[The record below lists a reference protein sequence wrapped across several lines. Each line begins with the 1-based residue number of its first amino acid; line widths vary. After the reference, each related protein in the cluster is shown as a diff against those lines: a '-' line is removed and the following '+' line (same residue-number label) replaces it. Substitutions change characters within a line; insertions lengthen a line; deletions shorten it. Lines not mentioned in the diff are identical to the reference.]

1 VGRRPPDAEG
11 DRIDSHDGDVGY
23 PELRETLTRLQTSA
37 VVSVALAPS
46 LPAAV
51 DRLEPLISLLFAPS
65 WFILSIPPSCRYG
78 SLTLLRWKVIAL
90 RTVLLVEDSKLLRVE
105 REHTLKKAG
114 YHVVV
119 AVDGIEALNV
129 ARDNHPDLILLDMM
143 LPKLDGPSVL
153 RALKANALTAE
164 IPVVVVT
171 GLSQKNEERLL
182 HDGAAAFVG
191 KDQLL
196 AGNEPLL
203 CMIKK
208 ILGSYVV

>member
-1 VGRRPPDAEG
+1 
-11 DRIDSHDGDVGY
+11 
-23 PELRETLTRLQTSA
+23 
-37 VVSVALAPS
+37 
-46 LPAAV
+46 
-51 DRLEPLISLLFAPS
+51 
-65 WFILSIPPSCRYG
+65 
-78 SLTLLRWKVIAL
+78 L

-105 REHTLKKAG
+105 REHTLRKAG

-119 AVDGIEALNV
+119 AIDGIEALSV

-153 RALKANALTAE
+153 RALKADALTAQ

-191 KDQLL
+191 KDQLQTS
-196 AGNEPLL
+196 NELLL
-203 CMIKK
+203 CTIKK
-208 ILGSYVV
+208 ILGSCAV